1 MYTSPDFSCKYR
13 SLLFLSVLNYTANGE
28 RKHGEESLAK
38 VKKEAYMQVQEI
50 EEFGNE
56 IAKNLNN
63 VGRGLWFRQSS
74 QCFLAYL
81 SCF

>member
-1 MYTSPDFSCKYR
+1 MEKHPGSWISIMYTSPDFSCKYW

-50 EEFGNE
+50 EEFGSE
-56 IAKNLNN
+56 MAKK
-63 VGRGLWFRQSS
+63 S
-74 QCFLAYL
+74 QQCG
-81 SCF
+81 